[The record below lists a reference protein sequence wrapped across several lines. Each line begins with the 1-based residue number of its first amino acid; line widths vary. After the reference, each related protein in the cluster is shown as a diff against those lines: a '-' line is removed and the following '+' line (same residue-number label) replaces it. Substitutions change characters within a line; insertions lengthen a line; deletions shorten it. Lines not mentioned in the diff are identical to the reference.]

1 MRLKK
6 IEVIGFKSFADR
18 QVVLVDDHVTGVIGP
33 NGCGKSN
40 IVDAIRW
47 CMGEQSAKHLRGS
60 GMADVIFAGCSSRGP
75 AGMAEVTLTFL
86 NTGDVP
92 MPYAD
97 VPEIGITRRLFA
109 DGTSEYLI
117 NKVPTRLRDI
127 TDLLAGTGVGTKGYS
142 IIEQGQV
149 GKIVGSKPEDRRQ
162 IIDEAAGIT
171 RFKAQKVAATRKI
184 EATRQNLLRVRD
196 VIAELDDRLSTLRRQ
211 AQKAERYKRYREEL
225 RDLDLW

>member
-1 MRLKK
+1 MLSQPLLAAACATRPFRMRLKK
-6 IEVIGFKSFADR
+6 IEVLGFKSFADR
-18 QVVLVDDHVTGVIGP
+18 QVVVVDDHVTCVIGP

-47 CMGEQSAKHLRGS
+47 CMGEQSAKHLRGA

-75 AGMAEVTLTFL
+75 AGLAEVTLTFA
-86 NTGDVP
+86 NEGAAPPPYGD
-92 MPYAD
+92 M
-97 VPEIGITRRLFA
+97 PEIALTRRLFA

-117 NKVPTRLRDI
+117 NKVPARLRDI

-149 GKIVGSKPEDRRQ
+149 GKIVGSKPEERRS

-171 RFKAQKVAATRKI
+171 RF
-184 EATRQNLLRVRD
+184 
-196 VIAELDDRLSTLRRQ
+196 
-211 AQKAERYKRYREEL
+211 
-225 RDLDLW
+225 